1 MSPLTSKTTRRA
13 YIAYI
18 YRGEQ
23 TEKMARR
30 AKFISCEELSQW
42 EEKLL
47 KVWRHDWRNQPK
59 GPSRTVENVQS
70 RLLQLHIASYFS
82 VIAQSLDTMSKTY
95 IYVLKLFVEF
105 SDKILRTAIYNLIC
119 TSGIGSLVMHWKP
132 IGNLSQTE
140 VIMQAASATSQVQKS
155 S

>member
-30 AKFISCEELSQW
+30 AKLISCEELSQW
-42 EEKLL
+42 ELL

-70 RLLQLHIASYFS
+70 RLLQLHIASHFS
-82 VIAQSLDTMSKTY
+82 VIAPSLDTIISKTY
-95 IYVLKLFVEF
+95 LSFNFSGEF
-105 SDKILRTAIYNLIC
+105 SDRISRTAIYNLIC